1 MKRGLGTGREANIM
15 TKTIHKKIVV
25 NENNKPVEVIISYD
39 AWKEIERI
47 LESGQ
52 QGMGREKLKEY
63 AGIVHL
69 EEEPLE
75 YQRRMRSEWK

>member
-1 MKRGLGTGREANIM
+1 MGTGREANSM

-39 AWKEIERI
+39 EWKEIERI

-52 QGMGREKLKEY
+52 QGMVREKLKEY

>member
-1 MKRGLGTGREANIM
+1 MGTGREAIIM

-25 NENNKPVEVIISYD
+25 NENNMPVEVIISYD
-39 AWKEIERI
+39 EWKEIERI
-47 LESGQ
+47 LESGR
-52 QGMGREKLKEY
+52 QGMVREKLKEY

>member
-1 MKRGLGTGREANIM
+1 M
-15 TKTIHKKIVV
+15 TKTIHKNIVV

-39 AWKEIERI
+39 EWKEIERI
-47 LESGQ
+47 LESSQ
-52 QGMGREKLKEY
+52 QGMVREKLKEY

>member
-1 MKRGLGTGREANIM
+1 M

-39 AWKEIERI
+39 EWKEIERI

-52 QGMGREKLKEY
+52 QGMVREKLKEY

>member
-1 MKRGLGTGREANIM
+1 M

-39 AWKEIERI
+39 EWKEIERI
-47 LESGQ
+47 LESGR
-52 QGMGREKLKEY
+52 QGMVREKLKEY

>member
-1 MKRGLGTGREANIM
+1 M

-25 NENNKPVEVIISYD
+25 NENNKPMEVIISCD
-39 AWKEIERI
+39 EWKEIERI
-47 LESGQ
+47 LESGR
-52 QGMGREKLKEY
+52 QGMAREKLKEC
-63 AGIVHL
+63 AGIAHL

>member
-1 MKRGLGTGREANIM
+1 MA
-15 TKTIHKKIVV
+15 KTIHKKIVV

-39 AWKEIERI
+39 EWKEIERI
-47 LESGQ
+47 LESGR
-52 QGMGREKLKEY
+52 QGMVREKLKEY

-75 YQRRMRSEWK
+75 YQRRMRSEWQ

>member
-1 MKRGLGTGREANIM
+1 M

-39 AWKEIERI
+39 EWKETERI

-52 QGMGREKLKEY
+52 QGMVREKLKEY

-75 YQRRMRSEWK
+75 CQRRMRSEWKGSCLIPISCST

>member
-1 MKRGLGTGREANIM
+1 M
-15 TKTIHKKIVV
+15 TKTIHKKIVLD
-25 NENNKPVEVIISYD
+25 ENNKPVEVIIDYD
-39 AWKEIERI
+39 EWKEIERI
-47 LESGQ
+47 LDTTRH
-52 QGMGREKLKEY
+52 GMVREKLKEY

>member
-1 MKRGLGTGREANIM
+1 MGTGREANIM

-39 AWKEIERI
+39 EWKEIERI

-52 QGMGREKLKEY
+52 QGMVREKLKEY

>member
-1 MKRGLGTGREANIM
+1 MGTGRAAIIM

-25 NENNKPVEVIISYD
+25 NENNMPVEVIISYD
-39 AWKEIERI
+39 EWKEIERI
-47 LESGQ
+47 LESGR
-52 QGMGREKLKEY
+52 QGMVREKLKEY